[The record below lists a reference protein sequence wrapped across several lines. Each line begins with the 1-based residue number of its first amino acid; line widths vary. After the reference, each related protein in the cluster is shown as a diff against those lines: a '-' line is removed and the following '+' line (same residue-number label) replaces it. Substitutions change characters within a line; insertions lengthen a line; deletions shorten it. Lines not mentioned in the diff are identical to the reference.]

1 LGEGAEPVKRL
12 AALALALFSGGLFA
26 QAYPEKPVRLLLTFA
41 AGGQADILARSVTER
56 MRASFGEPV
65 IVEPRP
71 GAGGNLA
78 MEAVAKAPADG
89 YTLVFGTPAVAI
101 NGALYKKLGYDPLKD
116 LVPLSLAA
124 WGPYIVY
131 ASGALPVNNIAELL
145 AYAKA
150 RPGQLNYASV
160 GVGSGTHLTAV
171 LFTIAAGV
179 NMSHVPYKGIQQAA
193 PELVSGDVHLTFNA
207 YGPLAQFVQS
217 GKIKMLATTAP
228 QRIKALP
235 DLPTVSESL
244 PGFEAAGWYG
254 FFAPAGTPR
263 PVLGK
268 LNAEI
273 VKAVSSPDLS
283 ARIENLGLVPAPQ
296 SLEEAARFVAA
307 EAVKWTRAVK
317 AAGASAD

>member
-1 LGEGAEPVKRL
+1 MKRL
-12 AALALALFSGGLFA
+12 AGVVLCLFSTVIGA

-41 AGGQADILARSVTER
+41 AGGQADILARTVTER
-56 MRASFGEPV
+56 MRASFGQPV

-78 MEAVAKAPADG
+78 MEAVAKGPADG

-101 NGALYKKLGYDPLKD
+101 NGTLYKKLTYDPLKN
-116 LVPLSLAA
+116 LVPVSLAA
-124 WGPYIVY
+124 LGPYIVY
-131 ASGALPVNNIAELL
+131 ASGALPVNNVAELV
-145 AYAKA
+145 AYAKS
-150 RPGQLNYASV
+150 RPGKLNYASV

-171 LFTIAAGV
+171 LFTLAAGID
-179 NMSHVPYKGIQQAA
+179 MSHVPYKGIQQAA

-217 GKIKMLATTAP
+217 GKIKMIATTAP
-228 QRIKALP
+228 RRIKTLP
-235 DLPTVSESL
+235 DLPAVAESL

-263 PVLGK
+263 PVLNK
-268 LNAEI
+268 LNVEI
-273 VKAVSSPDLS
+273 VKAVSSPELS
-283 ARIENLGLVPAPQ
+283 ARIESLGLVPAPQ
-296 SLEEAARFVAA
+296 SLDEAARFVAA

-317 AAGASAD
+317 ASGASAD

>member
-1 LGEGAEPVKRL
+1 MKRL
-12 AALALALFSGGLFA
+12 TALALSLFSSVLFA
-26 QAYPEKPVRLLLTFA
+26 QAYPEKPVRLYLTFA

-56 MRASFGEPV
+56 MRASFGQPV

-89 YTLVFGTPAVAI
+89 YILVFGTPAVAI
-101 NGALYKKLGYDPLKD
+101 NGALYKKLGYDPLKE
-116 LVPLSLAA
+116 LVPVSLAA

-131 ASGALPVNNIAELL
+131 ASGALPVNNIAELV

-150 RPGQLNYASV
+150 RPGKLNYASV

-171 LFTIAAGV
+171 LFALAAGV
-179 NMSHVPYKGIQQAA
+179 EMSHVPYKGIQQAA

-235 DLPTVSESL
+235 DLPTVAESL

-263 PVLGK
+263 PVLEK
-268 LNAEI
+268 LNSEI
-273 VKAVSSPDLS
+273 MKAVSSPELS
-283 ARIENLGLVPAPQ
+283 ARIESLGLVPAPQ
-296 SLEEAARFVAA
+296 SLDEATRFVAA

-317 AAGASAD
+317 ASGASAD

>member
-1 LGEGAEPVKRL
+1 
-12 AALALALFSGGLFA
+12 
-26 QAYPEKPVRLLLTFA
+26 
-41 AGGQADILARSVTER
+41 
-56 MRASFGEPV
+56 
-65 IVEPRP
+65 
-71 GAGGNLA
+71 
-78 MEAVAKAPADG
+78 MEAVAKGPADG

-116 LVPLSLAA
+116 LVPVSLAA

-131 ASGALPVNNIAELL
+131 ASGALPVGNIAELL

-171 LFTIAAGV
+171 LFTLAAGV

-235 DLPTVSESL
+235 DLPTVAESL
-244 PGFEAAGWYG
+244 PGFKLPGRHGLLRARRHPAARAREAERGDRESGELA
-254 FFAPAGTPR
+254 R
-263 PVLGK
+263 PERAHRESLPGAA
-268 LNAEI
+268 L
-273 VKAVSSPDLS
+273 
-283 ARIENLGLVPAPQ
+283 Q
-296 SLEEAARFVAA
+296 SLDEAARFVAA

-317 AAGASAD
+317 ASGASAD

>member
-1 LGEGAEPVKRL
+1 MKRL
-12 AALALALFSGGLFA
+12 AGFVLSLFSSVLFA
-26 QAYPEKPVRLLLTFA
+26 QSYPEKPVRLLLTFA
-41 AGGQADILARSVTER
+41 AGGQADILARTVTER
-56 MRASFGEPV
+56 MRASFGQPV

-78 MEAVAKAPADG
+78 MEAVAKGPADG

-116 LVPLSLAA
+116 LVPVSLAA
-124 WGPYIVY
+124 LGPYIVY
-131 ASGALPVNNIAELL
+131 ASGTLPVSNIAELL

-171 LFTIAAGV
+171 LFTLAAGV

-235 DLPTVSESL
+235 DLPTVAESL

-263 PVLGK
+263 PALEK

-296 SLEEAARFVAA
+296 SLDEAARFVAA

-317 AAGASAD
+317 ASGASAD

>member
-56 MRASFGEPV
+56 MRASFGQPV